1 MGSKFGEVSESVSEC
16 TVQAFECVSVCVCAC
31 VSVSACACASAQHI
45 QYFMVSLTGIDGPN
59 RHQRTCGNKSK
70 PVGQIERRR
79 GTKSE

>member
-16 TVQAFECVSVCVCAC
+16 TVQAFECVSVCE
-31 VSVSACACASAQHI
+31 CACASAQHI

-70 PVGQIERRR
+70 PVGQIAKRERNGVEAR
-79 GTKSE
+79 KKLAS